1 MASDKKKEKK
11 KTGRM
16 TRLKEKIFPC
26 TRKKK
31 KAPLNEN
38 VPTLKPAIK
47 REEVEEVE
55 EVPVERGDNITQS
68 DNDTVSA
75 TSGETQSYPS
85 SPESSRKS
93 LSIHDSALGISPC
106 GSVDSLTAMELNFLK
121 LNKSKSVD
129 LHIKIP
135 VNPKSITNIC
145 ITNTKLDDQI
155 SKDRNYVY
163 MVESRDLYGRRSSR
177 VISTDELQSYNKTVC
192 LANGCN
198 F

>member
-16 TRLKEKIFPC
+16 TRIKEKIFPC

-31 KAPLNEN
+31 PPVNDLY
-38 VPTLKPAIK
+38 PTLKPAIK
-47 REEVEEVE
+47 KDELEALEA
-55 EVPVERGDNITQS
+55 VPGENDDNFTQS

-93 LSIHDSALGISPC
+93 VHDSALGTSPC
-106 GSVDSLTAMELNFLK
+106 GSVDSLTAMELNFSK
-121 LNKSKSVD
+121 LNKPKSVD
-129 LHIKIP
+129 IHIKLP

-145 ITNTKLDDQI
+145 ITNTKLDDKI

-177 VISTDELQSYNKTVC
+177 VISTGELQSYNKTVC